1 MTDHPTP
8 SGKLI
13 VSHDGP
19 VTTLTLNRPEVH
31 NALDREVSAELNAAI
46 KQIDVDRD
54 CRVLVLR
61 GAGETFCAGDDIK
74 EFNTWSHD
82 DVFWQGPPVPGD
94 GEPHRQPGS
103 SHPSRP

>member
-19 VTTLTLNRPEVH
+19 ITTLTLNRPEVH

-46 KQIDVDRD
+46 KQIDIDHD
-54 CRVLVLR
+54 CRVVVLR

-74 EFNTWSHD
+74 SSTP
-82 DVFWQGPPVPGD
+82 GPTTT
-94 GEPHRQPGS
+94 S
-103 SHPSRP
+103 SGRSASIRRR